1 MPRSNAARA
10 AVYPTEPARIPIELE
25 QLCRRLENDN
35 AAIARSRQ
43 GKRETLAKIR
53 AVLARRDM
61 PGVEYL
67 DARGIKREVVREERL
82 VVRKVRR

>member
-1 MPRSNAARA
+1 MTRSNAARA
-10 AVYPTEPARIPIELE
+10 AVYSTEPTRLPIEIE

-35 AAIARSRQ
+35 AAIARARQ
-43 GKRETLAKIR
+43 GKRDTLAKIA
-53 AVLARRDM
+53 AVLARRSM
-61 PGVEYL
+61 PGVEYQ